1 MKDNYLGLLHM
12 VSNAGEK
19 SIATLFKSS
28 NAGVLKLGGLRIPSC
43 SLKITGDT
51 KELLL
56 ICVDL
61 C

>member
-19 SIATLFKSS
+19 TIATLFKSS

-43 SLKITGDT
+43 FLK
-51 KELLL
+51 
-56 ICVDL
+56 
-61 C
+61 